1 MTFPHAKRAWRHT
14 LAVGVVER
22 TMRRFGL
29 ALAALALLSGC
40 SRPAMPSDSA
50 PPEVV
55 LEAYLHAFKAGDC
68 ATAHALGTSSFVVG
82 NGELCGALDL
92 ISYTISTPPATPNDH
107 EVVFGTL
114 ETTHGGDGS
123 GARGPTRLV
132 L

>member
-1 MTFPHAKRAWRHT
+1 
-14 LAVGVVER
+14 
-22 TMRRFGL
+22 MRRLGL

-40 SRPAMPSDSA
+40 SRPSLPSDSA

-68 ATAHALGTSSFVVG
+68 ATARALGTATFVVG

-92 ISYTISTPPATPNDH
+92 ISYTISKPPATPNDH

-123 GARGPTRLV
+123 VPEDPHIWFYDVQRQPNGPWRITGGGSGP
-132 L
+132 